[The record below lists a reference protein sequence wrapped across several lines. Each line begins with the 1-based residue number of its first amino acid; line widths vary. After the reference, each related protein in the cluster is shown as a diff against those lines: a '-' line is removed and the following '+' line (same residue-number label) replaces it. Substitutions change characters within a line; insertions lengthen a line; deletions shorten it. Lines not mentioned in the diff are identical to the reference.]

1 MKSKYKLSGLGIIII
16 IIMLIF
22 LNPCIYRAKAADTV
36 RLKNGA
42 MEISSKRLS
51 ARISFGYKGN
61 TKYGKRMKVCAVINN
76 KRIFFSGKFRITYK
90 TGKNGGLKMIQ
101 KSFSVEGGES
111 RKVQFAIPLLSESQE
126 YIVSVCDSSGKICLK
141 ANTVV
146 NADTDTTGI
155 YVGVLSDTPA
165 KLGYMADCLG
175 SSEKYGMSD
184 NGVTG
189 KVFEMN
195 ASDFEQED
203 ILDTVD
209 IVVIDNYNTGK
220 FSNANIK
227 VLKRWVDKG
236 GTLVVGTGSNYQ
248 KEFEKLYSTLLR
260 GYIGRTK
267 RIVTDFGWNED
278 NNSMMK
284 FSFESSVPSQI
295 EMDIVELNLKEDDV
309 LIKDND
315 NKLMVSKNY
324 GEGSIIVAEF
334 SFNLKKSLWNSYG
347 KAVMTTIEENLS
359 EGTKK
364 KMLLQNEIVSPE
376 EAGYSFL
383 DEALKINENDV
394 LPNMVL
400 YGCIL
405 GVYITIAGP
414 GLYLIFKRRKRR
426 SRLWIAV
433 PVLAIAFSAIIYI
446 VGTSTRIQR
455 PYINYLSQI
464 VLSDGQISKTKDMTT
479 LFSVTGVSNDSFS
492 ADIAGKCNVI
502 PKESDEYTGKEEIGN
517 IDINDYDYG
526 VDYGQ
531 NKTKL
536 IMNKMSSFQ
545 SANFVMK
552 QKVKNSGNI
561 IIKVSEEDMQLVGKM
576 TNTLGYDL
584 NNCMIYYQG
593 NLLYIGD
600 IKKDETI
607 DVEKIARSST
617 YNKSEYGDSDEAMIE
632 SVMGGTM
639 YSSGVA
645 ASLKRKI
652 GVVEEYLED
661 NSNAKAWFYGFVQ
674 EGHEETF
681 TDKFDYDKYGVTGVC
696 KNFSMTEKIDGYDV
710 IDNLE
715 TYASEYNSEYTNGYD
730 VYQGAPERFAV
741 TYRFP
746 KNFMLKELVYSKQT
760 SSGAEFSTKKLK
772 YADYGFYGVVS
783 IKNKETNKYEKL
795 FSSGKETKIINMSDY
810 LDADGSLTLYYSVEY
825 ISSKELGNLCLP
837 EVKLAGNYEKET
849 SEIYFTSGNGLTS
862 VILNGK

>member
-51 ARISFGYKGN
+51 AQISFGYKGN

-101 KSFSVEGGES
+101 KSFNVEGGES
-111 RKVQFAIPLLSESQE
+111 RRVQFAIPLLSESQE

-248 KEFEKLYSTLLR
+248 KEFEKLHSTLLR

-278 NNSMMK
+278 NNSTMK

-405 GVYITIAGP
+405 GVYITI
-414 GLYLIFKRRKRR
+414 R
-426 SRLWIAV
+426 
-433 PVLAIAFSAIIYI
+433 
-446 VGTSTRIQR
+446 GTGT
-455 PYINYLSQI
+455 LS
-464 VLSDGQISKTKDMTT
+464 
-479 LFSVTGVSNDSFS
+479 
-492 ADIAGKCNVI
+492 
-502 PKESDEYTGKEEIGN
+502 N
-517 IDINDYDYG
+517 I
-526 VDYGQ
+526 
-531 NKTKL
+531 
-536 IMNKMSSFQ
+536 
-545 SANFVMK
+545 
-552 QKVKNSGNI
+552 
-561 IIKVSEEDMQLVGKM
+561 
-576 TNTLGYDL
+576 
-584 NNCMIYYQG
+584 
-593 NLLYIGD
+593 
-600 IKKDETI
+600 
-607 DVEKIARSST
+607 
-617 YNKSEYGDSDEAMIE
+617 
-632 SVMGGTM
+632 
-639 YSSGVA
+639 
-645 ASLKRKI
+645 
-652 GVVEEYLED
+652 
-661 NSNAKAWFYGFVQ
+661 
-674 EGHEETF
+674 
-681 TDKFDYDKYGVTGVC
+681 
-696 KNFSMTEKIDGYDV
+696 
-710 IDNLE
+710 
-715 TYASEYNSEYTNGYD
+715 
-730 VYQGAPERFAV
+730 
-741 TYRFP
+741 
-746 KNFMLKELVYSKQT
+746 
-760 SSGAEFSTKKLK
+760 
-772 YADYGFYGVVS
+772 
-783 IKNKETNKYEKL
+783 
-795 FSSGKETKIINMSDY
+795 
-810 LDADGSLTLYYSVEY
+810 
-825 ISSKELGNLCLP
+825 
-837 EVKLAGNYEKET
+837 
-849 SEIYFTSGNGLTS
+849 
-862 VILNGK
+862 